1 MNIKLGDIIAYG
13 NQTTGE
19 TITAMVVVTP
29 EINAYS
35 EYIAIYLSGDK
46 DSSVYRNRVDANLF
60 FKKLNGKY
68 YDFEIESI
76 TFAGFGFY
84 NVKKLKRNNRLWN
97 EFQSSHSDW
106 YEKIETRRCCICKC
120 IRPISEIV
128 KTDSKKPVCYD
139 CVELQS
145 YWAKNDKIAGAT
157 TKNGIRYGFELECVP
172 KNYWNVNSDEVIAKT
187 LCENNGI
194 IPTHDGSLPTGG
206 VEFKTPIM
214 NNLKYAKSLL
224 NKMSKYWDFSDE
236 RCGQHINISMPEF
249 TEDVRYYALDNH
261 RCFDFLAKNMKTHCK
276 ETETVCGRY
285 FVYYANIIPDYA
297 QHRNWINLSH
307 NGRVEFRLSK
317 ISSVNQYIALAQM
330 WTEILKAYISFYNED
345 VTVDKNT
352 LYDFS
357 TRIKKH
363 SSLDIKYG
371 RKMIRIF
378 NKYYKKISEMT

>member
-1 MNIKLGDIIAYG
+1 MNIKLGDIIAFG

-35 EYIAIYLSGDK
+35 EYIAIYLFGDK
-46 DSSVYRNRVDANLF
+46 SLPVYRDRVNERLF
-60 FKKLNGKY
+60 FKKLNGEF
-68 YDFEIESI
+68 YDFPIESV
-76 TFAGFGFY
+76 TFGRFGFH

-106 YEKIETRRCCICKC
+106 YEKIETRRCCICKR
-120 IRPISEIV
+120 IQPVSEIV

-145 YWAKNDKIAGAT
+145 YWTKNDKTAGT
-157 TKNGIRYGFELECVP
+157 VTKNGIRYGFELECVP

-187 LCENNGI
+187 LCENNDI

-236 RCGQHINISMPEF
+236 ECGQHVNISMPEF
-249 TEDVRYYALDNH
+249 TEDVRCYAL
-261 RCFDFLAKNMKTHCK
+261 KS
-276 ETETVCGRY
+276 
-285 FVYYANIIPDYA
+285 
-297 QHRNWINLSH
+297 INVL
-307 NGRVEFRLSK
+307 
-317 ISSVNQYIALAQM
+317 
-330 WTEILKAYISFYNED
+330 
-345 VTVDKNT
+345 
-352 LYDFS
+352 
-357 TRIKKH
+357 
-363 SSLDIKYG
+363 
-371 RKMIRIF
+371 IF
-378 NKYYKKISEMT
+378 